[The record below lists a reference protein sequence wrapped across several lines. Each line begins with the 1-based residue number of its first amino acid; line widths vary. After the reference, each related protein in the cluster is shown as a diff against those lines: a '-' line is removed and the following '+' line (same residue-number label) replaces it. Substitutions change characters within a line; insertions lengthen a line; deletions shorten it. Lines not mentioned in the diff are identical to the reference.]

1 MFNTV
6 KDTMNEKYIYGA
18 EKVGK
23 FGFPQLK
30 TTSVIPENRAV
41 PFHIATKEKNPRK
54 STCHF
59 FEDDY
64 QFERVWK
71 DCDRYIPILRNFKA
85 VCTPDFSAYLDMP
98 MAMQIWN
105 RYRNRALAYYM
116 WLNDVNIIP
125 TVGWSNRESYD
136 WCFDGLPK
144 YSTLAVSTNGCFS
157 KEGKE
162 CYRNGFK
169 EMCRRLEP
177 NRVVIVGRKIEVDVD
192 VEMIYLESFGQD
204 MTKRIGGEDNGR

>member
-1 MFNTV
+1 
-6 KDTMNEKYIYGA
+6 
-18 EKVGK
+18 
-23 FGFPQLK
+23 
-30 TTSVIPENRAV
+30 
-41 PFHIATKEKNPRK
+41 
-54 STCHF
+54 
-59 FEDDY
+59 
-64 QFERVWK
+64 
-71 DCDRYIPILRNFKA
+71 
-85 VCTPDFSAYLDMP
+85 MP